1 MSIGRESIKMPID
14 HKEQAKPFVKQ
25 QINMIR
31 SPTTMKE
38 IPPNRWLFFQVISF
52 FILHLVRKPIAE
64 FIRIF
69 GIIFPQTIMN
79 IPSRIKIS

>member
-1 MSIGRESIKMPID
+1 MPID

-64 FIRIF
+64 VHSDFRHY
-69 GIIFPQTIMN
+69 
-79 IPSRIKIS
+79 IPENNHEYTK

>member
-1 MSIGRESIKMPID
+1 
-14 HKEQAKPFVKQ
+14 
-25 QINMIR
+25 
-31 SPTTMKE
+31 MKE

-69 GIIFPQTIMN
+69 GIIFPKTIMN